1 MVKPV
6 ATVNVSPNLPPSLE
20 RLRELAYNLRWT
32 WDHETISLFRRLDR
46 DLWEQ
51 TGSNPVHM
59 LGIISQDVLRAAAE
73 DEAFM
78 AHLDRAC
85 AQFDAYM
92 APDARTWYRQ
102 HFGAFEKPFI
112 AYFSMEYG
120 LTECLRN
127 YSGGLGILSGDHM
140 KSASDLGL
148 PLVGIGMLYE
158 EGYFHQYLNADGY
171 QQQSYPLNDFPNLPV
186 QRVYQDDG
194 TPMVIEIPIAQ
205 RTAKINIWKVQV
217 GRVPLYLMDTNHPEN
232 GEGIR
237 DLTDR
242 LYGGD
247 QRNRIRQEIV
257 LGIGGVQLLEKLGIR
272 PTVVHMNEGHSAFLA
287 LERIRLIMQENP
299 ELDFWEAADIAAAGS
314 VYTIHTPVPAGLER
328 FGYDLIDEHFPYMW
342 EALDLTREEF
352 HDLGREHMGGFDL
365 FSLPVFAL
373 RMSSHNNGVS
383 KLHGAVSRAM
393 WQWMFPDIPE
403 HEVPIESVTNGIH
416 IQSWISSEMASLFD
430 RYLDPSWRTEPDNAD
445 TWADIDRIP
454 DAELWRSHER
464 RRERLTAFARDR
476 LRQQLESRGAAKSEI
491 DGAEEVLNPDAL
503 TIGFARRFAT
513 YKRATLLLR
522 DKERLERIVNDPLRP
537 VQFIFAGKAHP
548 HDHLGKELIKEIVKT
563 AEMPEFRHAIVFLEN
578 YDISIARYM
587 VQGVDIWLNNPR
599 RPHEASGTSGMKV
612 IYNGGLNASI
622 LDGWWAEAYDPNVG
636 FAIGSGEEYE
646 QSEWD
651 MQDYIEAQALYNL
664 LERDLIPLF
673 YSRGRDGLPRE
684 WIELVKNSI
693 RKLAPYFNTFRMVRE
708 YTEKY
713 YMIANERFN
722 RLTTPDFERGM
733 TYARWM
739 KSVRENWNKV
749 KVLRVEVEPQQLKVD
764 QDIYVRTWVD
774 LGALKPEDVSV
785 QLYYGSLDSRDRIVA
800 GETQEMGYC
809 CPSGDGA
816 KVKGMNVHEFEHTLR
831 YDTTGK
837 RGFSVRVLPNHAD
850 LHEPLLTN
858 LIAWADGV

>member
-6 ATVNVSPNLPPSLE
+6 ATVDVSPNLPPNLE
-20 RLRELAYNLRWT
+20 RLRELAYNMRWS
-32 WDHETISLFRRLDR
+32 WDHETIALFRRLDR
-46 DLWEQ
+46 DLWVQ
-51 TGSNPVHM
+51 TGNNPVQM
-59 LGIISQDVLRAAAE
+59 LGIISQDALQAAAE

-78 AHLDRAC
+78 AHLDRVC
-85 AQFDAYM
+85 VQFDTYM
-92 APDARTWYRQ
+92 SSNARTWYRQ
-102 HFGAFEKPFI
+102 NYGEFEKPFI

-120 LTECLRN
+120 LTESLRN

-158 EGYFHQYLNADGY
+158 EGYFHQYLNSDGY

-186 QRVYQDDG
+186 EQVFNDDG
-194 TPMVIEIPIAQ
+194 TPLVIEIPIAKH
-205 RTAKINIWKVQV
+205 TAKIKVWKVQV
-217 GRVPLYLMDTNHPEN
+217 GRVPLYLMDTNHPDN

-257 LGIGGVQLLEKLGIR
+257 LGIAGVQLLEQLDMR

-287 LERIRLIMQENP
+287 LERIRLIMQEHKDI
-299 ELDFWEAADIAAAGS
+299 DFWEAADIAAAGS

-342 EALDLTREEF
+342 EALNLTREQF
-352 HDLGREHMGGFDL
+352 HDLGRENMGGFDL

-373 RMSSHNNGVS
+373 HMSAHNNGVS
-383 KLHGAVSRAM
+383 KLHGAVSRHM
-393 WQWMFPDIPE
+393 WQWLFPDLPE
-403 HEVPIESVTNGIH
+403 HEVPIDSVTNGIH
-416 IQSWISSEMASLFD
+416 IQSWISREMATLFD
-430 RYLDPSWRTEPDNAD
+430 RYLDPSWRTAPDNPE
-445 TWADIDRIP
+445 TWFDVERIP

-464 RRERLTAFARDR
+464 RRERLTSFARTR
-476 LRQQLESRGAAKSEI
+476 LRQQLEARGAPKTEI
-491 DGAEEVLNPDAL
+491 EGADEVLNPDAL

-513 YKRATLLLR
+513 YKRATLLMR
-522 DKERLERIVNDPLRP
+522 DKERLERMVNDPLRP

-587 VQGVDIWLNNPR
+587 VQGVDVWLNNPR

-622 LDGWWAEAYDPNVG
+622 PDGWWAEAYDPSLG
-636 FAIGSGEEYE
+636 FSIGSGEEYD

-651 MQDYIEAQALYNL
+651 MQDYIEAQAMYNL
-664 LERDLIPLF
+664 LERDIVPLF
-673 YSRGRDGLPRE
+673 YTRARDGLPRE
-684 WIELVKNSI
+684 WIQMVKNSI
-693 RKLAPYFNTFRMVRE
+693 RRLAPYFNTYRMVRE
-708 YTEKY
+708 YTEKF
-713 YMIANERFN
+713 YMASQERFD
-722 RLTTPDFERGM
+722 RLTTPDFSRGIA
-733 TYARWM
+733 YAKWM
-739 KSVRENWNKV
+739 QKIRDNWDTIKIANVNIEPDQIKV
-749 KVLRVEVEPQQLKVD
+749 EE
-764 QDIYVRTWVD
+764 DIHVHAWID
-774 LGALKPEDVSV
+774 LGKLAPEDVTV
-785 QLYYGSLDSRDRIVA
+785 QLYYGTLDSRDEIIA
-800 GETQEMGYC
+800 GETLDMGYC
-809 CPSGDGA
+809 CPDGDGTYPG
-816 KVKGMNVHEFEHTLR
+816 KNVHEFEQTLH
-831 YDTTGK
+831 YSTTGR
-837 RGFSVRVLPNHAD
+837 RGFSVRVLPNHDD

-858 LIAWADGV
+858 LVTWADA